1 MPHLRAVPAGYALDA
16 WANIL
21 GDGGHQSGHIHNLG
35 WLSGVYYV
43 EMPAAVQDDDPER
56 AGWIEFNRPG
66 YGIPDLG
73 RATVRALRWE
83 DLWRGTTAR
92 LLHVVTIVATE
103 LMIYDGVK
111 VLVGLGATG
120 SF

>member
-1 MPHLRAVPAGYALDA
+1 VWQD
-16 WANIL
+16 
-21 GDGGHQSGHIHNLG
+21 GDSIKKS
-35 WLSGVYYV
+35 W
-43 EMPAAVQDDDPER
+43 
-56 AGWIEFNRPG
+56 W
-66 YGIPDLG
+66 
-73 RATVRALRWE
+73 ATVRALRWE